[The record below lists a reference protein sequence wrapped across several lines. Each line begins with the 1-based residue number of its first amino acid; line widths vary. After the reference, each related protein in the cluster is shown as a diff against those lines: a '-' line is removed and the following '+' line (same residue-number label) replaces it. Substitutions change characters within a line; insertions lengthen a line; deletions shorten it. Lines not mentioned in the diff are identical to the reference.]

1 MTSGNASQ
9 RIHALA
15 SARSGHF
22 ALESGYHGALWL
34 DLDALF
40 AEPSRIAPLVAE
52 LASLLA
58 PHRPDVICGPLLGGA
73 FLAQLVAHAL
83 AVEFAFAERVPR
95 TASSSPGELFTAQY
109 RVPPALARQVAGK
122 HVAIVDD
129 VMSAGSSLRATHAAL
144 RAAGAT
150 TVAVGALLVLG
161 DAGER
166 HFGAEGIV
174 VEALARD
181 EYTLWA
187 PSECPMCRN
196 GTPLE

>member
-1 MTSGNASQ
+1 MTSGNTPG
-9 RIHALA
+9 RLLALA

-40 AEPSRIAPLVAE
+40 TEPSRIAPLAAE
-52 LASLLA
+52 LASALA
-58 PHRPDVICGPLLGGA
+58 PHRPDAICGPLLGGA
-73 FLAQLVAHAL
+73 FLAQLVAHEL
-83 AVEFAFAERVPR
+83 DVEFAFAERA
-95 TASSSPGELFTAQY
+95 TTSSSPAQGLFTAQY
-109 RVPPALARQVAGK
+109 RVPPALARRLAGRR
-122 HVAIVDD
+122 VAIVDD

-144 RAAGAT
+144 LSAGAAV
-150 TVAVGALLVLG
+150 VAVGALLVLG
-161 DAGER
+161 DTGEQ
-166 HFGAEGIV
+166 HFRGAGIV

-187 PSECPMCRN
+187 PAECPMCRS

>member
-1 MTSGNASQ
+1 VTPAVNPA
-9 RIHALA
+9 RPAVLDLA
-15 SARSGHF
+15 SARNGHF

-40 AEPSRIAPLVAE
+40 ADPRRIAPHVAM

-58 PHRPDVICGPLLGGA
+58 PYRPDAVCGPLLGGA
-73 FLAQLVAHAL
+73 FLAQLVAHSLDAK
-83 AVEFAFAERVPR
+83 FAFAERA
-95 TASSSPGELFTAQY
+95 ASAPGAGLFAAQY
-109 RVPPALARQVAGK
+109 RVPDALARQLAGTR
-122 HVAIVDD
+122 VAIVDD

-144 RAAGAT
+144 TAVGAT
-150 TVAVGALLVLG
+150 VVAAGALLVLG

-166 HFGAEGIV
+166 HFRDLGIA

-181 EYTLWA
+181 TYTLWA
-187 PSECPMCRN
+187 PADCPLCRN